1 MNDNPL
7 TRVAQTL
14 ARRQNALLEMRVAA
28 LARAGLPIAR
38 AYVHVPQPI
47 RVTWDQR

>member
-7 TRVAQTL
+7 TRVAETL
-14 ARRQNALLEMRVAA
+14 ARREAALLDMRVCA

-38 AYVHVPQPI
+38 AYVNVPPPL
-47 RVTWDQR
+47 RVRW